1 MIDITPDTTAEQ
13 EVNVGDEVRLRWR
26 LDAQVDPRDLTFV
39 VQDELGNTL
48 ASYTGVEITERRV
61 EDDGGIYWEYRAEH
75 TVQNVFEKCEYAL
88 NDGVQTAVDTA
99 KIKAKTRLT

>member
-39 VQDELGNTL
+39 VQDALGNTL

-61 EDDGGIYWEYRAEH
+61 EDDGDIYWEYRAEH
-75 TVQNVFEKCEYAL
+75 TVQNVFEQYEYAL
-88 NDGVQTAVDTA
+88 NDSVQTAVDTA
-99 KIKAKTRLT
+99 KIKANNRLT